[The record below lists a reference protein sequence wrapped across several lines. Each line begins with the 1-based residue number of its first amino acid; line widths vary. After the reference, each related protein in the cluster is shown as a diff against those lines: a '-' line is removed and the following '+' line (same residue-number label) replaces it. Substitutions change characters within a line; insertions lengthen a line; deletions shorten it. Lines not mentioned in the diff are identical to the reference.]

1 MKKVQ
6 THGQPAKMA
15 MLCKVGE
22 NGCIKDMKAE
32 LFDFVSARGV
42 EVDVTRGSLQTIWEE
57 IPNIGPITQGSN
69 SLGRVRKMVMERRP
83 IEKGQVSRTLKE
95 YLEVGRPMTVP
106 LKGPVVVGR
115 PTNEVL
121 NGVRTCE
128 NLCDCGRQDEEV
140 FGSQLGSSP
149 LALNFTE
156 ITNEALMEKASKYT
170 NCFTCSLFS
179 LGK

>member
-1 MKKVQ
+1 
-6 THGQPAKMA
+6 
-15 MLCKVGE
+15 
-22 NGCIKDMKAE
+22 
-32 LFDFVSARGV
+32 
-42 EVDVTRGSLQTIWEE
+42 
-57 IPNIGPITQGSN
+57 
-69 SLGRVRKMVMERRP
+69 MVMERRP
-83 IEKGQVSRTLKE
+83 IKEGQVSRTLKE

-106 LKGPVVVGR
+106 LKGLVVVGR

-128 NLCDCGRQDEEV
+128 NLCDCGRQDGEV

-149 LALNFTE
+149 PALNFTE